1 MGAREFME
9 ACNTF
14 VAFGGIKDIDF
25 ENELWGEEIN
35 EHGLTIRGINFEDNI
50 VTLGHLVTFGCGE
63 ECCGSYWEN
72 NGYDLD
78 ELENKGHLCKLID
91 MMDDIL
97 SVKTGI

>member
-1 MGAREFME
+1 MGAREFWE

-14 VAFGGIKDIDF
+14 VAFGKIKDIDF
-25 ENELWGEEIN
+25 ENELWGEEIDDK
-35 EHGLTIRGINFEDNI
+35 LTIRGIDFDDNI
-50 VTLGHLVTFGCGE
+50 VTLGHLVPFGCGE

-78 ELENKGHLCKLID
+78 ELANIGYLDKLID
-91 MMDDIL
+91 MMDDVL

>member
-14 VAFGGIKDIDF
+14 VAFGKIKDIDF
-25 ENELWGEEIN
+25 ENELWGEEIDN
-35 EHGLTIRGINFEDNI
+35 RLTIRGIDFDDNI
-50 VTLGHLVTFGCGE
+50 VILGHLVAYGCGE

-78 ELENKGHLCKLID
+78 ELASKGFLDKLID
-91 MMDDIL
+91 MMDDVL

>member
-1 MGAREFME
+1 MGFVEFMD

-14 VAFGGIKDIDF
+14 VAFGKIKDIDF

-35 EHGLTIRGINFEDNI
+35 EHGLTIRGIDFEDNI
-50 VTLGHLVTFGCGE
+50 VTLGHLVPFGCGE